1 MSGHSKWS
9 KIKRKKA
16 VTDGRRSKMMSK
28 MIRELTVAARDGG
41 GDPETNP
48 RLRTAVSNSRGE
60 NIPNS
65 TIARAILRGSGGVD
79 GISYEEY
86 VYEGYAPNGVA
97 LFIEATSDN
106 RNRATAEIRHALV
119 KYGGSLAERNAVA
132 WLFERKGSVLVTRE
146 DTDADELMMTALD
159 AGAEDILDEDDEV
172 FEVTTTPETFD
183 AVRASIEENGF
194 GIISA
199 KLQMHPT
206 TTVALG
212 AEEAPAVLKVLD
224 VLEDLEDVSN
234 VYANFDI
241 DESVLESFEETTA

>member
-16 VTDGRRSKMMSK
+16 ATDGKRSKMMSK

-41 GDPETNP
+41 GDPDTNP
-48 RLRTAVSNSRGE
+48 RLRTAVANSRAE

-65 TIARAILRGSGGVD
+65 TIERAILRGSGGVD
-79 GISYEEY
+79 GISYEDY
-86 VYEGYAPNGVA
+86 VYEGYAPSGVA

-119 KYGGSLAERNAVA
+119 KHGGALAERNTVA
-132 WLFERKGSVLVTRE
+132 WLFERKGAVLVTRE
-146 DTDADELMMTALD
+146 DTDADDLMLVALD
-159 AGAEDILDEDDEV
+159 AGAEDILDEDDEM
-172 FEVTTTPETFD
+172 FEVMTTPETFD

-199 KLQMHPT
+199 ELQMLPT
-206 TTVALG
+206 TTVPLAPD
-212 AEEAPAVLKVLD
+212 EAPAVLKVLD
-224 VLEDLEDVSN
+224 VLEDLDDVSN
-234 VYANFDI
+234 VYANFDM
-241 DESVLESFEETTA
+241 DDSVMETFQESAA